1 MVVISYIDNRFLD
14 EDIIY
19 CNSCNTQ
26 VGFVDDHIDIVQNGR
41 TGVFKSVFNVRF
53 LNNANYIRHV
63 NGNNV
68 ADVYCVQCGMLLGL
82 KLIAVPR
89 PSQEIMEGRFLMNL
103 EKLAYWGGYRMIYQ
117 EQDGTAADI
126 DQVLYELFANEQN
139 GHANVEHAPMDQ
151 DGGTA
156 EQLANATRNLHI

>member
-1 MVVISYIDNRFLD
+1 
-14 EDIIY
+14 
-19 CNSCNTQ
+19 
-26 VGFVDDHIDIVQNGR
+26 
-41 TGVFKSVFNVRF
+41 
-53 LNNANYIRHV
+53 
-63 NGNNV
+63 
-68 ADVYCVQCGMLLGL
+68 
-82 KLIAVPR
+82 
-89 PSQEIMEGRFLMNL
+89 
-103 EKLAYWGGYRMIYQ
+103 MIYQ

>member
-1 MVVISYIDNRFLD
+1 MIRLVK
-14 EDIIY
+14 
-19 CNSCNTQ
+19 
-26 VGFVDDHIDIVQNGR
+26 
-41 TGVFKSVFNVRF
+41 GV
-53 LNNANYIRHV
+53 
-63 NGNNV
+63 
-68 ADVYCVQCGMLLGL
+68 
-82 KLIAVPR
+82 LICCR
-89 PSQEIMEGRFLMNL
+89 